1 MSARMDPAS
10 RSGRG
15 KRRSGRTYTQAY
27 GKMLMSQLGP
37 EFTYPGAQPG
47 RSVMRDESD
56 YIDWRPALVMATVF
70 IAYAANPRLR
80 QAHNLLGIILKFVLL
95 FPAGLYSCV

>member
-1 MSARMDPAS
+1 MDPAS

-15 KRRSGRTYTQAY
+15 KRGSGKVKTQAY

-37 EFTYPGAQPG
+37 EFMWPGAQPG
-47 RSVMRDESD
+47 RTLRDESG

-70 IAYAANPRLR
+70 IAYVANPRLR
-80 QAHNLLGIILKFVLL
+80 QAHNLLGIIVRFVLL
-95 FPAGLYSCV
+95 FPADLYSCV